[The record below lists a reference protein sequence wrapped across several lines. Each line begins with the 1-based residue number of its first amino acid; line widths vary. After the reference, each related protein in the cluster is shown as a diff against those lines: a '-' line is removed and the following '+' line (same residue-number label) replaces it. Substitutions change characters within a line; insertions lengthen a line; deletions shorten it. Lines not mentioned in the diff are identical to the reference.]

1 MNFFII
7 WEGPLKNHGNVRK
20 SRFVH
25 AGTMEKKE
33 DNEENEK
40 DVEDRMK
47 SIRRR
52 HTLIGKK
59 NYDDHELAKID
70 LNCMNLFIFS

>member
-1 MNFFII
+1 
-7 WEGPLKNHGNVRK
+7 
-20 SRFVH
+20 
-25 AGTMEKKE
+25 MEKKE